1 MPRRLSFI
9 AALLLAS
16 LSAAEARQSTLSMS
30 CGQAVAVVRS
40 QGAVVLSTGRHTYDR
55 FVASARFCMPNEYA
69 DTAWAPTRDGRCQL
83 GYVCKAGPPP
93 WLEDL
98 WDN

>member
-1 MPRRLSFI
+1 MPRRTFFI
-9 AALLLAS
+9 AASLLAS

-40 QGAVVLSTGRHTYDR
+40 HGAVVLSTGRHTYDR
-55 FVASARFCMPNEYA
+55 FVASAGFCMPDEYA
-69 DTAWAPTRDGRCQL
+69 DSAWAPTRDGRCHL

-93 WLEDL
+93 WLEHL